1 MKTKEEL
8 NQIKIEYEVLNNKLK
23 ELKDE
28 ELKQV
33 TGGNWWPEYYG
44 EDGFIR
50 GGVNFNIT
58 DWNGCEQEEIP
69 SEGEFIPA
77 K

>member
-8 NQIKIEYEVLNNKLK
+8 NALKVEVETVSGKLQ
-23 ELKDE
+23 ELTED

-33 TGGNWWPEYYG
+33 VGGSEKYIIKPGRDIRIMVGPEKAEG
-44 EDGFIR
+44 S
-50 GGVNFNIT
+50 
-58 DWNGCEQEEIP
+58 EEIK
-69 SEGEFIPA
+69 GRIIGRDGRNA